1 MPMWDL
7 SPDGSR
13 IVMTREGRIRL
24 LSLKS
29 GVTTDLAVKGW
40 DNSWFWSVDWSADG
54 NALFVSSNNPQDT
67 TLLRIDLDGDAHAL
81 WHQWLNFLGTKGIQ
95 SPDGRHLA
103 VAGFTTDSNAWM
115 IENF

>member
-1 MPMWDL
+1 MGIRWDL
-7 SPDGSR
+7 SPDGSQV
-13 IVMTREGRIRL
+13 VMTREGRIRL

-29 GVTTDLAVKGW
+29 GTTTDLAVRGFFG
-40 DNSWFWSVDWSADG
+40 DVNWSADG
-54 NALFVSSNNPQDT
+54 NALFVSGHTPQET
-67 TLLRIDLDGDAHAL
+67 TLIRIDLEGNAHAL
-81 WHQWLNFLGTKGIQ
+81 WHQRLNFLGTKGIP